1 MCVSAQRKYSAM
13 CVMHKQDKFCGW
25 NGSANSFSCRYT
37 ANLKEISMTGWSFT
51 LEPDKLKY
59 QALRNKCM
67 LKTAELESCSAS
79 MSYFTKAVAQPQSDC
94 TLCAGL
100 RQKRFH
106 VLASPVS
113 IVVERLIQEH
123 DVMIASWT
131 VTTGQ
136 RIRLTCA
143 PACTSNPGP
152 DRGYIWYKDSVR
164 LPASG
169 AGSSR
174 VLRLDTVSHKHQ
186 GSYVCASV
194 GHEISPSSPVNLTVL
209 AATRPIHLGPSP
221 TEHPPAE
228 DPSRGWSSVSLFCTV
243 LVVGVC
249 VGLVVVTAVGIV
261 ARRKR
266 RTKEGRQRKDS
277 VPSDSGGQVYA
288 SLDVRSQSPTLYE
301 TVGNVQRCAAAFM
314 SSDYENLNGCGMK
327 DNDWKAVAGT
337 DHRVAA
343 RDARSRTP
351 ESERPSPVW

>member
-1 MCVSAQRKYSAM
+1 M

-67 LKTAELESCSAS
+67 LKTA
-79 MSYFTKAVAQPQSDC
+79 TQPQSDC
-94 TLCAGL
+94 TSCAGL

-113 IVVERLIQEH
+113 IMVERLIQEH
-123 DVMIASWT
+123 DMMIASWT

-152 DRGYIWYKDSVR
+152 DRGYIWYRDGMR

-186 GSYVCASV
+186 GSYVCASA

-209 AATRPIHLGPSP
+209 AATRPIHSGPSP

-228 DPSRGWSSVSLFCTV
+228 DPSRGWSSVSLFCAV

-266 RTKEGRQRKDS
+266 RTKEGR
-277 VPSDSGGQVYA
+277 
-288 SLDVRSQSPTLYE
+288 
-301 TVGNVQRCAAAFM
+301 
-314 SSDYENLNGCGMK
+314 
-327 DNDWKAVAGT
+327 
-337 DHRVAA
+337 
-343 RDARSRTP
+343 
-351 ESERPSPVW
+351 